1 MHIFVSDE
9 LKETASTP
17 APWGS
22 VAFTFALGEL
32 WEVAFSLDSAP
43 LESHNASVLKSPWVD
58 AVKEIL
64 DTGRS
69 ITKEEREALF
79 ATKRAQNFTETTR
92 KVLEETSLL
101 PCGTFKTYGEIA
113 EAIGSPEA
121 VRAIG
126 QILARN
132 PFPILIP
139 CHRVMAKAMVDKLD
153 ILNPKSFEGKAFGGR
168 EDFVAIG
175 AWLRMNDLTHAA

>member
-9 LKETASTP
+9 LKETASIP

-22 VAFTFALGEL
+22 IAFTFALGDL
-32 WEVAFSLDSAP
+32 WEVAFSLDPVSP
-43 LESHNASVLKSPWVD
+43 ESQDTSILNSPWVE
-58 AVKEIL
+58 AVHEIL

-69 ITKEEREALF
+69 LTKEEREALF
-79 ATKRAQNFTETTR
+79 LTKRAQNFTQTTR

-113 EAIGSPEA
+113 ESIGSPDA
-121 VRAIG
+121 VRAVG

-139 CHRVMAKAMVDKLD
+139 CHRVMAKAMIDNLD

>member
-9 LKETASTP
+9 LKETASIP

-22 VAFTFALGEL
+22 IAFTFVLGDL
-32 WEVAFSLDSAP
+32 WEVAFSLDPVSP
-43 LESHNASVLKSPWVD
+43 ESQDASILNSPWVE
-58 AVKEIL
+58 AVHEIL

-69 ITKEEREALF
+69 ITKKEREALF
-79 ATKRAQNFTETTR
+79 ATKRAQNFTQTTR

-113 EAIGSPEA
+113 ESIGSPDA
-121 VRAIG
+121 VRAVG

-139 CHRVMAKAMVDKLD
+139 CHRVMAKTMIDNLD